1 MDFENARWVKLYCQ
15 DTGTWLRL
23 GWQGRTLALHL
34 LRAVNASGV
43 LSDLGEEPELI
54 LAELMRL
61 PVEVVIPGIAAL
73 LRTETITLANGKLVW
88 TRFLDA
94 QKSRKSEAQRKA
106 EYRAKH
112 RADAIKAQGGTNCP
126 ESGTESPSE
135 GQERPHVPG
144 DGDKKSQKRKEEKR
158 KKRKKR
164 TDKKASGT
172 SAGAEPEQL
181 GMPLGDE
188 GVVEQPKD
196 EEPDPVTVERHL
208 AIHVFGY
215 LLAARKRCKQ
225 SARTVEPTETHLKE
239 ITRCLREGI
248 EAQDLIHVVDV
259 WEAQVKSG
267 RQDMAHFDSV
277 TPFRVANV
285 AKYLQMSL
293 DDARKPRNPASQAMR
308 PPEPP
313 KSPQAAETPFQRQIR
328 ESRER
333 GEIQ

>member
-23 GWQGRTLALHL
+23 GWQGRTVALHL

-43 LSDLGEEPELI
+43 LSDLGDEPELI
-54 LAELMRL
+54 LAELLRL
-61 PVEVVIPGIAAL
+61 PLDVVTPGLAAL
-73 LRTETITLANGKLVW
+73 LRTETITLANGVLIWRQFVE
-88 TRFLDA
+88 A

-112 RADAIKAQGGTNCP
+112 RAEAMKRQGGTGCP
-126 ESGTESPSE
+126 ESGTDSPTE
-135 GQERPHVPG
+135 GHERPHVPTY
-144 DGDKKSQKRKEEKR
+144 GDKKSQKRREEKEKNR
-158 KKRKKR
+158 QNRQ
-164 TDKKASGT
+164 DKKPSGS
-172 SAGAEPEQL
+172 SAAADPKQL
-181 GMPLGDE
+181 GMPLGDG
-188 GVVEQPKD
+188 GVAEPPNDDPVAVEQ
-196 EEPDPVTVERHL
+196 HL

-215 LLAARKRCKQ
+215 LLAARKRCKP

-248 EAQDLIHVVDV
+248 EAQDLIHVVDT

-277 TPFRVANV
+277 TPFRAANV

-293 DDARKPRNPASQAMR
+293 DDARRPRNQSPHAVR

-313 KSPQAAETPFQRQIR
+313 KSPRAGESDFQRQIR

-333 GEIQ
+333 GEIT